1 MNKTTAR
8 EISEPLAVDIEKLSA
23 MLSCGHATAR
33 KIADEAEAII
43 KINRRVLFNVKK
55 VQDYLDSISF

>member
-33 KIADEAEAII
+33 KIADEAEATI